1 MLKTLG
7 GSSRQSLL
15 SMRAAL
21 DSKLKDL
28 SHPAAIEFAADL
40 FTVLTVLSSSV
51 GVRRALTDNSRD
63 ASSKAELISNLFGKN
78 IGAPAQA
85 LIANAASLRWSSPAE
100 LADAIEQLAVEAEA
114 SAAEKN
120 NELEKLEDQLF
131 DFTRVLIANPD
142 LRQALNTSADSDAGK
157 VALLEAV
164 VKSKYAN
171 STINLLRRVVV
182 LRRGR
187 SIDSTLTT
195 YSHYVSTRK
204 DRLVAHIKSA
214 IALSDAQR
222 SKLVAALT
230 KQMGKEIHVNIEI
243 DPKVLGGIS
252 IRYADDVIDGTVFN
266 RLAEAGRALVS

>member
-1 MLKTLG
+1 
-7 GSSRQSLL
+7 
-15 SMRAAL
+15 MRAAL

-63 ASSKAELISNLFGKN
+63 ASSKAELIANLFGKN

-157 VALLEAV
+157 VALLQAV
-164 VKSKYAN
+164 VKGKYAN

-230 KQMGKEIHVNIEI
+230 KQMGKEVHVNIEI

>member
-7 GSSRQSLL
+7 SSSRQSLL
-15 SMRAAL
+15 SLRAAL

-28 SHPAAIEFAADL
+28 PQPAAIEFATDL

-78 IGAPAQA
+78 IDAQAQA
-85 LIANAASLRWSSPAE
+85 LIASASSLRWSNPAE
-100 LADAIEQLAVEAEA
+100 LADAIERLAVEAEA

-131 DFTRVLIANPD
+131 DFTRVLVANPD

-164 VKSKYAN
+164 VKGKYAI
-171 STINLLRRVVV
+171 STLNLLRRVVV

-195 YSHYVSTRK
+195 YSHYVSTRR
-204 DRLVAHIKSA
+204 DRLVAHVKSA
-214 IALSDAQR
+214 VVLSDVQQI
-222 SKLVAALT
+222 KLVAALT
-230 KQMGKEIHVNIEI
+230 KQMGKEVHVNIEI

-252 IRYADDVIDGTVFN
+252 IRYADDVIDGTIFN
-266 RLAEAGRALVS
+266 RLVQAGRALVS

>member
-78 IGAPAQA
+78 IGAPTQA

>member
-63 ASSKAELISNLFGKN
+63 ASSKSELISNLFGKN
-78 IGAPAQA
+78 IGAQAQA
-85 LIANAASLRWSSPAE
+85 LMASASSLRWSNPAE
-100 LADAIEQLAVEAEA
+100 LADAIERIAVEAEA

-131 DFTRVLIANPD
+131 DFTRVLVANPE

-164 VKSKYAN
+164 VKGKYAN
-171 STINLLRRVVV
+171 STLNLLRRVVV

-195 YSHYVSTRK
+195 YSHYVSTRR
-204 DRLVAHIKSA
+204 DRLVAHVKSA
-214 IALSDAQR
+214 IVLSDAQR

-230 KQMGKEIHVNIEI
+230 TQMGKEVHVNIEL

-252 IRYADDVIDGTVFN
+252 IRYADDVIDGTIFN
-266 RLAEAGRALVS
+266 RLVQAGRALVS

>member
-7 GSSRQSLL
+7 GSSRQALL
-15 SMRAAL
+15 SLRAAL

-28 SHPAAIEFAADL
+28 SHPAAIEFATDL

-85 LIANAASLRWSSPAE
+85 LMASASSLRWSNPAE
-100 LADAIEQLAVEAEA
+100 LADAIERLAVEAEA

-131 DFTRVLIANPD
+131 DFTRVLVANPD

-164 VKSKYAN
+164 VKGKYTN
-171 STINLLRRVVV
+171 STLNLLRRVVV

-195 YSHYVSTRK
+195 YSHYVSTRR
-204 DRLVAHIKSA
+204 DRLVSHVKSA
-214 IALSDAQR
+214 VVLSDVQR
-222 SKLVAALT
+222 IKLVAALT
-230 KQMGKEIHVNIEI
+230 KQMGKEVHVNIEI

-252 IRYADDVIDGTVFN
+252 IRYADDVIDGTIFN
-266 RLAEAGRALVS
+266 RLVQAGRALVS

>member
-7 GSSRQSLL
+7 SSSRQSLL
-15 SMRAAL
+15 SLRAAL

-28 SHPAAIEFAADL
+28 PQPAAIEFATDL

-78 IGAPAQA
+78 IGAQAQA
-85 LIANAASLRWSSPAE
+85 LIASASSLRWSNPAE
-100 LADAIEQLAVEAEA
+100 LADAIERLAVEAEA

-131 DFTRVLIANPD
+131 DFTRVLVANPD

-164 VKSKYAN
+164 VKGKYAN
-171 STINLLRRVVV
+171 STLNLLRRVVV

-195 YSHYVSTRK
+195 YSHYVSTRR
-204 DRLVAHIKSA
+204 DRLVAHVKSA
-214 IALSDAQR
+214 VVLSDVQR
-222 SKLVAALT
+222 IKLVAALT
-230 KQMGKEIHVNIEI
+230 KQMGKEVHVNIEI

-252 IRYADDVIDGTVFN
+252 IRYADDVIDGTIFN
-266 RLAEAGRALVS
+266 RLVQAGRALVS

>member
-7 GSSRQSLL
+7 SSSRQSLL
-15 SMRAAL
+15 SLRAAL

-28 SHPAAIEFAADL
+28 PQPAAIEFATDL

-78 IGAPAQA
+78 IGAQAQA
-85 LIANAASLRWSSPAE
+85 LIASASSLRWSNPAE
-100 LADAIEQLAVEAEA
+100 LADAIERLAVEAEA

-131 DFTRVLIANPD
+131 DFTRVLVANPD

-164 VKSKYAN
+164 VKGKYAN
-171 STINLLRRVVV
+171 STLNLLRRVVV

-195 YSHYVSTRK
+195 YSHYVSTRR
-204 DRLVAHIKSA
+204 DRLVAHVKSA
-214 IALSDAQR
+214 VVLSDVQR
-222 SKLVAALT
+222 IKLVAALT
-230 KQMGKEIHVNIEI
+230 KQMGKDVHVNIEI

-252 IRYADDVIDGTVFN
+252 IRYADDVIDGTIFN
-266 RLAEAGRALVS
+266 RLVQAGRALVS

>member
-85 LIANAASLRWSSPAE
+85 LMASASSLRWSSPAE
-100 LADAIEQLAVEAEA
+100 LADAIEQLAVEAET

-164 VKSKYAN
+164 VKGKYAN
-171 STINLLRRVVV
+171 STLNLLRRVVV

-230 KQMGKEIHVNIEI
+230 KQMGKEVHVNIEI

>member
-15 SMRAAL
+15 SLRAAL

-28 SHPAAIEFAADL
+28 PQPAAIEFATDL

-85 LIANAASLRWSSPAE
+85 LMASASSLRWSNPAE
-100 LADAIEQLAVEAEA
+100 LADAIERLAVEAEA

-131 DFTRVLIANPD
+131 DFTRVLVANPD

-164 VKSKYAN
+164 VKGKYAN
-171 STINLLRRVVV
+171 STLNLLRRVVV

-195 YSHYVSTRK
+195 YSHYVSTRR
-204 DRLVAHIKSA
+204 DRLVAHVKSA
-214 IALSDAQR
+214 VVLSDVQR
-222 SKLVAALT
+222 NKLVAALT
-230 KQMGKEIHVNIEI
+230 KQMGKEVHVNIEI

-252 IRYADDVIDGTVFN
+252 IRYADDVIDGTIFN

>member
-15 SMRAAL
+15 SLRAGL

-28 SHPAAIEFAADL
+28 SHPAAIEFATDL

-85 LIANAASLRWSSPAE
+85 LMASASSLRWSNPAE
-100 LADAIEQLAVEAEA
+100 LADAIERLAVEAEA

-131 DFTRVLIANPD
+131 DFTRVLVANPD

-164 VKSKYAN
+164 VKGKYAI
-171 STINLLRRVVV
+171 STLNLLRRVVV

-195 YSHYVSTRK
+195 YSHYVSTRR
-204 DRLVAHIKSA
+204 DRLVAHVKSA
-214 IALSDAQR
+214 VVLSDVQR
-222 SKLVAALT
+222 NKLVAALT
-230 KQMGKEIHVNIEI
+230 KQMGKEVHVNIEI

-252 IRYADDVIDGTVFN
+252 IRYADDVIDGTIFN